1 MKLLAVLLMVEAIFS
16 APVDLN
22 PEENRNLE
30 GTDYFEGDMMLTPQQ
45 RGNAEMGLDV
55 YISGG
60 FGGQA
65 ASIITPL
72 WPNGEIVYD
81 IDSSV
86 ANDPR
91 GMAAVMAGMD
101 EWTSKTCIR
110 FKKRTTETDYAYFT
124 TGSGCS
130 SFVGKIGGRQNIIL
144 ERGLCWNKGTVTH
157 EIGHAVGYFHEQSRP
172 DRDQYVAIFLDNV
185 KPGKKHNFKK
195 YSRTLIDSL
204 GTPYD
209 YQSVMHYGQF
219 DFTRNGLPTI
229 TPLKNGVTIGQ
240 RDGLSIIDANQA
252 NLLYKNCGRNAQSVT
267 TAHPTTHS
275 T

>member
-1 MKLLAVLLMVEAIFS
+1 MKLLAVLLMVEATFS

-60 FGGQA
+60 FEGQA

-144 ERGLCWNKGTVTH
+144 ERGVCWNKGTVTH

-172 DRDQYVAIFLDNV
+172 DRDQYVTIFLDNV

-252 NLLYKNCGRNAQSVT
+252 NLLYKNCGRNAK
-267 TAHPTTHS
+267 
-275 T
+275 